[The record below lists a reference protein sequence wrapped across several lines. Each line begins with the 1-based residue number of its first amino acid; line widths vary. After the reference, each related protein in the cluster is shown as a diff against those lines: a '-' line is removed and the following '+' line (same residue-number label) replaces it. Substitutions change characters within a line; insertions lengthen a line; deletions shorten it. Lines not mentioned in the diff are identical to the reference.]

1 MEVSQRDEPVIRR
14 SSMSAEKEIKTEAL
28 PEPDENFVLSFE
40 VSTSEIGD
48 RLDHAVAARYPELS
62 RTRVKELIDGELVLV
77 DGKPNKG
84 SHRLHAREKVSVT
97 PRARPPLRAHA
108 ESIPLN
114 ILFEDADI
122 IAVNKAAGMTV
133 HAGAGNATGTM
144 VNALLGRGQSLS
156 QLGDALRPGIVHRLD
171 KETSGV
177 ILVAKTDSAHARL
190 GEAFRQRAV
199 NKTYIA
205 LVQGSFDTTSGRIE
219 LTIGRDPIKRVRMAA
234 EQKTY
239 RGSKIANSR
248 EARTDWRTLLKI
260 DSTSLLEVQLHTGRT
275 HQIRVHFSA
284 LKHPVVGDTL
294 YGAAA
299 HLRVGDVALPSL
311 GRNFLHAAK
320 IVFSHPRTGERMELR
335 APLPAELRQFLHTLA
350 EVAGGDPAKIDAALH
365 GYL

>member
-1 MEVSQRDEPVIRR
+1 
-14 SSMSAEKEIKTEAL
+14 MSGEKEIKAEAL
-28 PEPDENFVLSFE
+28 AEPEENFVLSFE
-40 VSTSEIGD
+40 VLTDEIGD

-84 SHRLHAREKVSVT
+84 SHRLHAGEKVFVT
-97 PRARPPLRAHA
+97 PKPRPPLRAHA
-108 ESIPLN
+108 ESIPLD

-122 IAVNKAAGMTV
+122 IAVNKPAGMTV

-177 ILVAKTDSAHARL
+177 ILVAKTDAAHARL
-190 GEAFRQRAV
+190 GEAFRQRTV

-205 LVQGSFDTTSGRIE
+205 LVQGSFETTSGRID
-219 LTIGRDPIKRVRMAA
+219 LAIGRDPIKRVRMAA
-234 EQKTY
+234 EQKTF
-239 RGSKIANSR
+239 RGAKIANSR
-248 EARTDWRTLLKI
+248 EARTDWRTLLRM
-260 DSTSLLEVQLHTGRT
+260 DSTTLLEVQLHTGRT

-284 LKHPVVGDTL
+284 LRHPVVGDTL

-299 HLRVGDVALPSL
+299 QLRVGDISIPPL

-320 IVFSHPRTGERMELR
+320 IVFSHPRTGERMEIR
-335 APLPAELRQFLHTLA
+335 APLPVELRDFLRTL
-350 EVAGGDPAKIDAALH
+350 VTTAGGDPAKIDAALH